1 MKINLSYLCSLNMKK
16 NRYNNQSSKNIDLKR
31 FSEILLKRERGI
43 NIINNRAYK
52 LFKPMRVPGKTAM
65 ILDIE

>member
-1 MKINLSYLCSLNMKK
+1 MN
-16 NRYNNQSSKNIDLKR
+16 NNQSSKNIDLKR

-43 NIINNRAYK
+43 NIINNRSYK
-52 LFKPMRVPGKTAM
+52 LSKPMRVPGKTAM